1 MEDRELARRALA
13 LACQSLRGEPI
24 AASSKQGECAM
35 GSEASRLVEM
45 SKMMN
50 EGKSSEAVLGYDPRR
65 RRICTMDPAK
75 DPDGTL
81 EVTPKELEWF

>member
-1 MEDRELARRALA
+1 
-13 LACQSLRGEPI
+13 
-24 AASSKQGECAM
+24 
-35 GSEASRLVEM
+35 
-45 SKMMN
+45 MN